1 MKKVIGFAL
10 AVSILAVGT
19 MFFWGNGRGFP
30 FFSAYLFAMFFCNAL
45 YGLLSLIFQ
54 RASIYQYEQFVYD
67 YKPTIRGY
75 CAKYLVMA
83 VFTPNYY
90 VQKRIN
96 RAPFIVNRLLALIF
110 VICFWIL
117 GFTTGMIYNI

>member
-10 AVSILAVGT
+10 AVIILAVGT
-19 MFFWGNGRGFP
+19 
-30 FFSAYLFAMFFCNAL
+30 MFFCNAL

-54 RASIYQYEQFVYD
+54 RASIYQYKQFVYD
-67 YKPTIRGY
+67 YKPTIRSY

-96 RAPFIVNRLLALIF
+96 RAPFIVNRLLALIL
-110 VICFWIL
+110 VIWFWIL